1 MPPTSDMERSA
12 DDKSLWISPET
23 HSEILR
29 TEKKLSTQRKRAA
42 ENWRIRAEE
51 AEKEAEE
58 LRGQLRHGTQIFR
71 FGRFKLNFAKV
82 KNHTVFNI

>member
-1 MPPTSDMERSA
+1 MTPTSDMERSA

-29 TEKKLSTQRKRAA
+29 TEKKLSSQRKRAA
-42 ENWRIRAEE
+42 EDWRIRAEE

-58 LRGQLRHGTQIFR
+58 LRGQLR
-71 FGRFKLNFAKV
+71 KLGGAGGAV
-82 KNHTVFNI
+82 W